1 MFLKKNLHYFIV
13 LALLAG
19 LSIVY
24 CCGGFNTP
32 KSYLIFIV
40 VCFVILPVMINTNFA
55 EIFAHFKEPR
65 PVFCSI
71 VLNFLISPA
80 LAFAAGSLFLRE
92 QPLLFTGLILI
103 SLIPTSSMSVAWTSF
118 SGANLATALYLT
130 PINIL
135 FAAFIGLP
143 VIFPLLADN
152 FIEINTFMIVRN
164 IFTVFFIPLII
175 GGILRKLIIRFK
187 GEGFFSEKVKPNTGT
202 VAGAG
207 ILVLIFLVMS
217 QQRNTM
223 LLENYNTLLFA
234 VIPVFLYY
242 VLMYAASILWMKQ
255 LVRKNVVDSTKG
267 LVLVYTSVA
276 RHINIS
282 IAIALSSFTVDQAA
296 AVMFIL
302 IIAYLVQVPGL
313 AFFAQNYGKNFITK
327 SAGAAL

>member
-19 LSIVY
+19 ISVVY

-40 VCFVILPVMINTNFA
+40 VFFVILPVMINTDFA

-71 VLNFLISPA
+71 VLNFLVSPA
-80 LAFAAGSLFLRE
+80 IAFAAGSLFLRD

-143 VIFPLLADN
+143 VIFPLLADK

-164 IFTVFFIPLII
+164 
-175 GGILRKLIIRFK
+175 
-187 GEGFFSEKVKPNTGT
+187 
-202 VAGAG
+202 
-207 ILVLIFLVMS
+207 
-217 QQRNTM
+217 
-223 LLENYNTLLFA
+223 
-234 VIPVFLYY
+234 
-242 VLMYAASILWMKQ
+242 
-255 LVRKNVVDSTKG
+255 
-267 LVLVYTSVA
+267 
-276 RHINIS
+276 
-282 IAIALSSFTVDQAA
+282 
-296 AVMFIL
+296 
-302 IIAYLVQVPGL
+302 
-313 AFFAQNYGKNFITK
+313 
-327 SAGAAL
+327 